1 MKEKENCSLE
11 DWLHRLLKTMTIQ
24 YPASPIVTTI
34 TQLLHQFSSTS
45 FSIQDWNEPPVFSED
60 YSLFIQGIEA
70 NSPII
75 HLLNV
80 FQMKSPASDR
90 LFLLLSAIQS
100 LPSYNNQLPSLLQ
113 SLPSDLQTLYQEF
126 SSIIHDSFNETIKNY
141 ERSFSTT
148 FIQLKEGDAYTII
161 ASILPL
167 IIESVRNDSSIQS
180 THLLYSLIYY
190 SIESFFSSSF
200 ELRSIRIPFKFS
212 HKS

>member
-1 MKEKENCSLE
+1 
-11 DWLHRLLKTMTIQ
+11 
-24 YPASPIVTTI
+24 
-34 TQLLHQFSSTS
+34 
-45 FSIQDWNEPPVFSED
+45 
-60 YSLFIQGIEA
+60 
-70 NSPII
+70 
-75 HLLNV
+75 
-80 FQMKSPASDR
+80 MKSPASDR

-100 LPSYNNQLPSLLQ
+100 LPSYDNQLPSLLQ

-126 SSIIHDSFNETIKNY
+126 SSIIHESFNEAIKNY

-212 HKS
+212 HKSQNYSGLLVICVVLLTGVPVKRNQI